1 MKIVCTRFALST
13 RSFSS
18 KYKAIRTNL
27 SIDYDAE
34 EMLSVY
40 EGDHGSKSPEQL
52 DNSDKKITT
61 DRIKTF
67 KDLGVNSDMRRS
79 LRNCGITVPT
89 RIQQLALP
97 ATISGKGSCII
108 QSETGSGKTLSFLLP
123 ALQETQPGLTSLI
136 VTPTREL
143 ATQMFFWAQKLT
155 GNRKDSR
162 RVGLLLSGE
171 AEENLMNQFRKNKPH
186 LLIGTPKILLNV
198 IKEKMELG
206 HSLQRLILDE
216 GDKLLQPLHEKASW
230 RKRRVRDIHPR
241 PTRLLVETLVS
252 RKKLQLI
259 CASATVP
266 LPLKHELQDI
276 GWGKSHDIIATSSS
290 LSIPT
295 NIHHSY
301 ISCDIESGDEKSNVL
316 TKHFR
321 FSKLTSTLVFIHR
334 DASISSFV
342 KKLSQSGLKTKALY
356 TRIQNPS
363 MYEHFLKKF
372 ETGTIQLVIGTEET
386 VRGLD
391 FPFLEVMYLTEVPR
405 NAGEY
410 LHAAGRVGRCGREG
424 KVIVIVENGKE
435 MARLMKIYEQLRIK
449 QYEESYYT

>member
-241 PTRLLVETLVS
+241 PTRLLVETLV
-252 RKKLQLI
+252 R
-259 CASATVP
+259 
-266 LPLKHELQDI
+266 
-276 GWGKSHDIIATSSS
+276 S
-290 LSIPT
+290 LA
-295 NIHHSY
+295 
-301 ISCDIESGDEKSNVL
+301 C
-316 TKHFR
+316 R
-321 FSKLTSTLVFIHR
+321 
-334 DASISSFV
+334 
-342 KKLSQSGLKTKALY
+342 
-356 TRIQNPS
+356 PS
-363 MYEHFLKKF
+363 M
-372 ETGTIQLVIGTEET
+372 
-386 VRGLD
+386 
-391 FPFLEVMYLTEVPR
+391 
-405 NAGEY
+405 
-410 LHAAGRVGRCGREG
+410 
-424 KVIVIVENGKE
+424 
-435 MARLMKIYEQLRIK
+435 
-449 QYEESYYT
+449 S